1 MAMSMI
7 LTVTKTSRVTVGPHS
22 VVVIFSLSDIGACY
36 PRQHSQRVADERAL
50 QTLGRRWGD
59 RTPATRALA
68 YIRVVALGIVAII
81 PGGRRRRLDRH
92 RGCRLDRDGR
102 RWGNDNGWVGIGC
115 PVRVPVRVPVR
126 PNGHAN
132 T

>member
-22 VVVIFSLSDIGACY
+22 VVVIFSLSDIGTCY

-50 QTLGRRWGD
+50 QTLGRRWGN

-68 YIRVVALGIVAII
+68 HIRVVAVGIVAII
-81 PGGRRRRLDRH
+81 PGGRFRRLS
-92 RGCRLDRDGR
+92 RGFGGRLDIHL
-102 RWGNDNGWVGIGC
+102 WGGCDVGWIPIRVQ
-115 PVRVPVRVPVR
+115 VRVPVWPDGCHDTR
-126 PNGHAN
+126 PKK
-132 T
+132 